1 MAENRLL
8 VMGWDGGMDSRE
20 GREGD
25 EETFKVE
32 KYVHHLFDMMVSCVC
47 ENLLNSKI

>member
-1 MAENRLL
+1 MVAENILV

-25 EETFKVE
+25 EETFKGE
-32 KYVHHLFDMMVSCVC
+32 KYVHNLFDMMLSCVC
-47 ENLLNSKI
+47 VYVCV

>member
-1 MAENRLL
+1 
-8 VMGWDGGMDSRE
+8 MGWDGGMDSRE